1 MEPSA
6 QERLQLEELAKSMVE
21 LCVRNTVL
29 EDFHAG
35 RYPQSRAG
43 DYSDVRVVTPD
54 GEIPWNDL
62 SRISDEEM
70 KTLMIEV
77 VDRVFTYLSFP
88 EVLGSIPGGR
98 TWDRP
103 KLDAALMKTV
113 QRRAGQAAKHSST
126 D

>member
-1 MEPSA
+1 MEQSA
-6 QERLQLEELAKSMVE
+6 QERRQMEDLAKSMVE

-77 VDRVFTYLSFP
+77 IDRVFTYLSFP
-88 EVLGSIPGGR
+88 EILGAIPGGR

-113 QRRAGQAAKHSST
+113 QRRLGQAATPSST